1 MANLLSGIIRFHIAA
16 RASSTPAAAWWRNIL
31 AKGGFTV
38 TCRES
43 DTNPL
48 FFLFLLLTSSK
59 ANLSLGGRG
68 GATFERKVGGASD
81 PGDD

>member
-1 MANLLSGIIRFHIAA
+1 MIITSMANLLSGIIRFHIAA
-16 RASSTPAAAWWRNIL
+16 PASSTPAAAWWRNIL

-48 FFLFLLLTSSK
+48 FFFVSP
-59 ANLSLGGRG
+59 
-68 GATFERKVGGASD
+68 FDE
-81 PGDD
+81 